1 MLADW
6 ARLQIPPAEVKHYQ
20 ELIKGYVGA
29 TVDDVSLGEDGK
41 TYYINGK
48 SIDSIWDAFYPFK
61 VDHYI
66 VYSTLIFTGE

>member
-48 SIDSIWDAFYPFK
+48 SIDSI
-61 VDHYI
+61 
-66 VYSTLIFTGE
+66 